1 MPAGRNYGF
10 DGRGPFE
17 MKNAE
22 AVIAA
27 SVRAKTDL
35 FIDRDHQTL
44 YMPKGTEVVAAGWIK
59 KMEARNGEI
68 WGFVEWVDK
77 ASAQLAA
84 KEYRYISPVFKT
96 NPATG
101 EITQIIH
108 ASLTNNPNFELTAV
122 ASADLELSATPT
134 TPEEKT
140 TMDELLKKLA
150 ALLGLAETATQDE
163 IFERVQNLQTGAT
176 ATEAASAE
184 VAAIRKILKLDTGA
198 SLEEEIQAMAA
209 KIETGEIKKPNASE
223 YVPMSVFNELKTSFA
238 NLQQEQTTKKAGD
251 AVDAAMSSGKVSPAQ
266 KEWALEYASADLA
279 GFNKYVAAAPVIV
292 AAAAEGPGG
301 QPRKDETRKLT
312 PEASSVLQA
321 MGVDLK
327 AAEKNLQQQVNA

>member
-27 SVRAKTDL
+27 SIRAKTDL
-35 FIDRDHQTL
+35 VIDRDHQTL
-44 YMPKGTEVVAAGWIK
+44 FMPKGTEVVAAGWIK

-150 ALLGLAETATQDE
+150 ALLGLAETATQEE
-163 IFERVQNLQTGAT
+163 IIERVQNLQTQAP
-176 ATEAASAE
+176 AAEAASAE
-184 VAAIRKILKLDTGA
+184 IKAIRKLLKLDAGA
-198 SLEEEIQAMAA
+198 SVEEEIQAMAA
-209 KIETGEIKKPNASE
+209 RIETGEIKKPDASE
-223 YVPMSVFNELKTSFA
+223 YVPMSVFNELKTNFA
-238 NLQQEQTTKKAGD
+238 DLQKEQTIKKAED
-251 AVDAAMSSGKVSPAQ
+251 AVTAAMKAGKVSPGQ
-266 KEWALEYASADLA
+266 KEWALEYASSNLA
-279 GFNKYVAAAPVIV
+279 GFNKYVEGAPVIV
-292 AAAAEGPGG
+292 AASAEGPEG
-301 QPRKDETRKLT
+301 QPVKDESRKLT
-312 PEASSVLQA
+312 KEAATVLQA

-327 AAEKNLQQQVNA
+327 AAEKNLQEQVNA